1 MSVVKTPFFN
11 PKPKFVAVARD
22 EGSRA
27 PCSGDAFEM
36 DQFNPKDELT
46 GHRDQ
51 EQRAQAYRTTGS
63 ETGSLTSFYR
73 DFVWFAICFSAY
85 LLPLIWA
92 LDDLSSLLQNFS
104 QSLVVPNPQ
113 DPNGHHIETVYA
125 RIIVFLLYT
134 TIFMI
139 YWFGRNFLHARR
151 SLTEL
156 LAVSRTN
163 PDSSDISEHKADILN
178 EKEKHINRLSNEI
191 QRQRLLFKKIQYQM
205 YEENIRPRDDLVCF
219 NALYLVNAIGDIEVT
234 KEVTIISP
242 ELEVHFWRFHI
253 DGDDYAD
260 RIDDETDLSLEAE
273 LVGEDTTEV
282 IPILID
288 SRPTRKE
295 YTVNFLPAIKP
306 LDRRSFLIRYR
317 WAGFFR
323 ELIETGRT
331 NYIWKINSY
340 SNRVNVDFTAEW
352 RFHSSI
358 GGVLCESTGANP
370 PGMALKPKPD
380 ANYHIWQY
388 SGKQVPIGATPM
400 ELRFFTTK
408 M

>member
-1 MSVVKTPFFN
+1 
-11 PKPKFVAVARD
+11 
-22 EGSRA
+22 
-27 PCSGDAFEM
+27 M
-36 DQFNPKDELT
+36 DQFNPNNELT
-46 GHRDQ
+46 GHGDE
-51 EQRAQAYRTTGS
+51 EQRAQAYRTTQS
-63 ETGSLTSFYR
+63 ETVPLTSFYK

-85 LLPLIWA
+85 LSPLVWA
-92 LDDLSSLLQNFS
+92 LDDLSSLLQFFS
-104 QSLVVPNPQ
+104 QSLIVPNPQ
-113 DPNGHHIETVYA
+113 ETNGHHIEKAYA
-125 RIIVFLLYT
+125 SIIVIFLYT
-134 TIFMI
+134 TLFMI
-139 YWFGRNFLHARR
+139 YWFGRNLLRTRR
-151 SLTEL
+151 TMREM
-156 LAVSRTN
+156 LATSRSNSASTD
-163 PDSSDISEHKADILN
+163 DSGHKPKIFS
-178 EKEKHINRLSNEI
+178 EKEKQITRLSNEI

-205 YEENIRPRDDLVCF
+205 YEENIRPRDDLVSF
-219 NALYLVNAIGDIEVT
+219 NAIYLVNAIGDIEVT
-234 KEVTIISP
+234 KQVTITSP

-273 LVGEDTTEV
+273 IVGEDTTEV

-358 GGVLCESTGANP
+358 GGVRCESTGANP
-370 PGMALKPKPD
+370 PGMALRPKAD

-388 SGKQVPIGATPM
+388 SGEQVPIGATPM
-400 ELRFFTTK
+400 ELRFFTTE